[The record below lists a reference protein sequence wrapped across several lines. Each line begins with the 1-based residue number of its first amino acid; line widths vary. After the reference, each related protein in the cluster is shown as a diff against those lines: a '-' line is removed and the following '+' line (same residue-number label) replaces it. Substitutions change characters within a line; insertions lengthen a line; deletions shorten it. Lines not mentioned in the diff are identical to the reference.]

1 MSDKNRKYNVLFV
14 DDERRI
20 LTALRS
26 IFRREYNVFTADG
39 GAEALE
45 ILKSQTIDVVVSDQR
60 MPNMLGNELLA
71 QVHQLYPQTMRVLL
85 TGFMDKEAIID
96 TINQGQIYRF
106 VNKPWKN
113 EEIREIIAEA
123 ALASELEIESLNADI
138 DDVEVTSEQLIPE
151 QPASSVEPTVTAN
164 NISSVASNVEKM
176 SGQKRTKP
184 KIIRPSVMLVDDS
197 ENTITG
203 LRSFCQRKGS
213 TLYVTNDIH
222 DAVAQLKKHEDIG
235 VFILKLPIDSAET
248 LQTISLLKQYR
259 PEIITTVL
267 ATQTDAETIVEL
279 INTGQVFR
287 YLSEPCDPLLLE
299 MTIEQS
305 FKHHSLLKKKA
316 TLKKRVKVDNRKMK
330 FSDRIKSLFTI
341 FSREEEAAR

>member
-1 MSDKNRKYNVLFV
+1 MLDKDRKYNVLFV

-45 ILKSQTIDVVVSDQR
+45 ILKDQPIDVVVSDQR

-71 QVHQLYPQTMRVLL
+71 TVHQKYPQTMRVLL

-113 EEIREIIAEA
+113 EDIREIIAEA
-123 ALASELEIESLNADI
+123 ALASELELDNIDETEATAEKSSSSPETSNAQ
-138 DDVEVTSEQLIPE
+138 VKTEN
-151 QPASSVEPTVTAN
+151 TAKE
-164 NISSVASNVEKM
+164 EK
-176 SGQKRTKP
+176 TKP
-184 KIIRPSVMLVDDS
+184 SKVLHPSVMLVDDNES
-197 ENTITG
+197 TIANLKT
-203 LRSFCQRKGS
+203 FCSKQGS
-213 TLYVTNDIH
+213 KLYVTHDINR
-222 DAVAQLKKHEDIG
+222 AVSSLKKHEDIG
-235 VFILKLPIDSAET
+235 VFVMKLPIDSAES

-267 ATQTDAETIVEL
+267 AAQTDAETIVEL

-316 TLKKRVKVDNRKMK
+316 KLQQRVKVDNRKMT
-330 FSDRIKSLFTI
+330 FSDRIKGLFVM
-341 FSREEEAAR
+341 FNREGEPAS